1 MMEADYL
8 IELMDY
14 AIKRILDD
22 VRNNKITAYKV
33 ATRIGT
39 SQNVVTNMLEKGATG
54 MRYSTLCNLLTFY
67 EEYYGVLKLPK
78 NDSL

>member
-1 MMEADYL
+1 MEADYL

-54 MRYSTLCNLLTFY
+54 MRYNTLCNLLTFY
-67 EEYYGVLKLPK
+67 EEHYGVLKLPK

>member
-1 MMEADYL
+1 MEADYL

-54 MRYSTLCNLLTFY
+54 MRYNTLCNLLTFY

-78 NDSL
+78 NDNL

>member
-1 MMEADYL
+1 MEADYL
-8 IELMDY
+8 VELMDY

-39 SQNVVTNMLEKGATG
+39 SQTVVTIML
-54 MRYSTLCNLLTFY
+54 
-67 EEYYGVLKLPK
+67 
-78 NDSL
+78 